1 MSRSRV
7 IPAGLAVVALVGA
20 SVFVGALSAQA
31 YTPPAP
37 IITDVGSA
45 IADNSP
51 LVVSGTAEHLN
62 GTDQT
67 VEVHLVHDGSDSV
80 YCTDLLEYFDGPSTT
95 EPFSCVGGP
104 LPYGE
109 VSFYAVQWEDM
120 TPLEVSEAS
129 NQVTY
134 TIGSSDPTT
143 FTGPTAGSSTLDSTP
158 TFTGTGPVLGTVS
171 VIWGATTLC
180 STTVGTAGTWSC
192 DSTPLSSSD
201 GSMFDSE
208 ETYLV
213 DAQGEQVDGVVQPV
227 TSTTDITIL
236 QPQAPLIDYY
246 YAGTP
251 PWQTGNQTPWMQGSM
266 GLHTANA
273 TVWISTDGVSWW
285 HYCNEATDEGATVWF
300 CTAPSDV
307 LQPGTNLLAV
317 STQNEYGNQSFLS
330 APITVELVGN
340 PTITSIPDGTYTN
353 DPTPTI
359 AGTAPFGASIQVYKD
374 SGPSPSTF
382 LCNGPVAAGAF
393 GCDTVPLVDGA
404 YTVHVYS
411 NQGIDVSSAPISFTV
426 DTVAPSAPVVTTS
439 GGTNDTTPIISGTA
453 EPGSTVT
460 LYRDGSPVTCDV
472 MPIQTAGDGSWSC
485 QTVTPLTPGGTYGW
499 GATQQDLAGNLSDAG
514 IPPMQT
520 TLTILVPPAP
530 PPAPPLA
537 PEPTPLP
544 TPSPTVPAPLVA
556 QPWSFEFAAGGSE
569 FQRGDS
575 TELTGAGLP
584 AGAIVEA
591 EFHSTPVALGST
603 SVSDAG
609 AFVLPVTIPMDAEAG
624 EHNFVVT
631 ITPATGLPST
641 QVQPVTVVVPPKAL
655 GQPGD
660 SQLATLSGAVSAEG
674 AERSDPGAP
683 SALTLS
689 IDPIQSILSNPVV
702 IGGAAIAGFALLLLV
717 AFPAELLNST
727 ISENYQR
734 LARRIPPVRAPWW
747 ERFATWLQTTPLFG
761 AIAMTITAAI
771 IFGFVDPNFG
781 LDITSFRLVLASAI
795 ALFVLTYLSSVL
807 SGALIRRWWG
817 LDTRIELKPLGL
829 VLTIV
834 GVVLSRLLEFTPG
847 VLLGLFLGLGLV
859 GATTVAQ
866 RAKATLVQVGVVFSL
881 ALLGWVGYSI
891 LVATT
896 TPDTFATTLAF
907 DTLVVVTAE
916 GLTALFV
923 GLLPIRMLIGPG
935 ILDYSKTLWALVYA
949 LVATAFVLIVL
960 PSAWG
965 EIDGPVWTWVIVLVG
980 FAVVSLAVYLFFRF
994 TSKEDD
1000 DEDGGSTEE
1009 PARESIDA

>member
-7 IPAGLAVVALVGA
+7 IPAGLAVVALVGG
-20 SVFVGALSAQA
+20 SVLLGALPAGAAPAAPVMLSTNTATTDP
-31 YTPPAP
+31 TPPLISGEVEHTDGIDLFVEVRAVLNGAESVYCSTIVDYTYP
-37 IITDVGSA
+37 TGTEPWSCAGGLPLGIGEYTFYAVAWEDPLDVSDASASITYTVGGTQPGA
-45 IADNSP
+45 ITFPA
-51 LVVSGTAEHLN
+51 SGTATLDATPTFS
-62 GTDQT
+62 GT
-67 VEVHLVHDGSDSV
+67 
-80 YCTDLLEYFDGPSTT
+80 GPSLGSVTLYT
-95 EPFSCVGGP
+95 GGNELCSSQIDAAGDWSCTI
-104 LPYGE
+104 
-109 VSFYAVQWEDM
+109 
-120 TPLEVSEAS
+120 TPLSGNDGVTLGDTSE
-129 NQVTY
+129 TY
-134 TIGSSDPTT
+134 TIVAD
-143 FTGPTAGSSTLDSTP
+143 
-158 TFTGTGPVLGTVS
+158 
-171 VIWGATTLC
+171 ATR
-180 STTVGTAGTWSC
+180 
-192 DSTPLSSSD
+192 
-201 GSMFDSE
+201 
-208 ETYLV
+208 
-213 DAQGEQVDGVVQPV
+213 VDGVVQAIAGSIIEIRIPETPTV
-227 TSTTDITIL
+227 
-236 QPQAPLIDYY
+236 DYY

-251 PWQTGNQTPWMQGSM
+251 PWQTGNPQPVMQGNM
-266 GLHTANA
+266 GLYTFSV
-273 TVWISTDGVSWW
+273 TVWQSVDGMSWW
-285 HYCNEATDEGATVWF
+285 HYCNATTDPAATVWF
-300 CTAPSDV
+300 CNSPEEV
-307 LQPGTNLLAV
+307 LEPGVNYLAA
-317 STQNEYGNQSFLS
+317 STRNEAGDLS
-330 APITVELVGN
+330 YLGPQIEIERVDN

-439 GGTNDTTPIISGTA
+439 GDTNDTTPIISGTA

-817 LDTRIELKPLGL
+817 LDTWIELKPLGL